1 MNFKFASVRL
11 FSQLVTQNVPRDC
24 AAIRFTITME
34 DRIEINFDNRINGYV
49 VTMPAFVTLDLI
61 EEWKDRFDQE
71 LKTIRN
77 SNDFVLLFDTNRHNF
92 ESIQCLKSL
101 REYLTDNK
109 VLKSS
114 FSRMALVAPAK
125 FMAPKIK
132 SEIEAYFDNLE
143 QAYKWLK
150 E

>member
-1 MNFKFASVRL
+1 MRPLRSGVRL
-11 FSQLVTQNVPRDC
+11 
-24 AAIRFTITME
+24 TITME
-34 DRIEINFDNRINGYV
+34 DRIEINFDKRINGYV
-49 VTMPAFVTLDLI
+49 VTMPDFVTLDMI

-77 SNDFVLLFDTNRHNF
+77 LNNFALLFDTNAHNF

-101 REYLTDNK
+101 REYLTDNN
-109 VLKSS
+109 VLKSN
-114 FSRMALVAPAK
+114 FSRVALVAPAK
-125 FMAPKIK
+125 FMAPIIK
-132 SEIEAYFDNLE
+132 SEVEAYFDNLE

>member
-1 MNFKFASVRL
+1 
-11 FSQLVTQNVPRDC
+11 
-24 AAIRFTITME
+24 ME

-49 VTMPAFVTLDLI
+49 VTMPNFVTLDMI
-61 EEWKDRFDQE
+61 EEWKARFDQE
-71 LKTIRN
+71 LKTTRN
-77 SNDFVLLFDTNRHNF
+77 SNNFALLFDTNTHNF

-101 REYLTDNK
+101 REYLTENK

-114 FSRMALVAPAK
+114 FSRVALVAPTK

-132 SEIEAYFDNLE
+132 SEVEAYFDNLE